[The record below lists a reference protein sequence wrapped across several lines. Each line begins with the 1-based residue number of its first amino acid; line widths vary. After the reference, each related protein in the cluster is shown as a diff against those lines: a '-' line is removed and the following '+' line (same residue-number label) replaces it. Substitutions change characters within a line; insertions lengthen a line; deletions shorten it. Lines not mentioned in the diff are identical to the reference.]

1 MNSKALLFLA
11 MLLAS
16 IILIFAESAP
26 KDLDNNDD
34 KIDTQGYYGGGGY
47 GGPWGGGHGGWGGGH
62 GGWGGGGRGGGW
74 GGGGHG
80 GWGGGGRGGGWGGGG
95 RGGWGGGGRG
105 GGWPAENH
113 AAYTDAEPEN

>member
-16 IILIFAESAP
+16 NILIFAESAP
-26 KDLDNNDD
+26 KDLDNKDD

-47 GGPWGGGHGGWGGGH
+47 GGRWGRGGGGWGGGGR
-62 GGWGGGGRGGGW
+62 GGWGGGRGGGW
-74 GGGGHG
+74 GGGRG
-80 GWGGGGRGGGWGGGG
+80 GWGG
-95 RGGWGGGGRG
+95 GGWGGGGRG

-113 AAYTDAEPEN
+113 DAYTDAEPQN